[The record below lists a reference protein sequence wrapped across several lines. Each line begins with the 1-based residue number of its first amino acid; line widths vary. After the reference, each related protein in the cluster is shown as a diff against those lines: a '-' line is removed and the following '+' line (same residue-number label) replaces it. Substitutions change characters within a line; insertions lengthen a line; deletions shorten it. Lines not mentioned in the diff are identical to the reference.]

1 MARLPY
7 VDPENS
13 AEKVRPVLE
22 ALPVRL
28 NVFRM
33 LAHAETNF
41 RPMLR
46 LGTSILSEQKLAAK
60 LRELAILR
68 VAQLSAARYEW
79 VQHVPIAL
87 LTGATEAQ
95 IDALERGTV
104 DGSCFDAEERAVLR
118 FTDEVVRDVRVSDET
133 FSTLAERLGSR
144 EIVEL
149 ILAVGFYMT
158 MARLMEATEI
168 DLDPPAGQ
176 EIYRHARQPLPKGR

>member
-7 VDPENS
+7 VEPANAPE
-13 AEKVRPVLE
+13 AVRSVLE
-22 ALPVRL
+22 SLPVRL

-46 LGTSILSEQKLAAK
+46 LGTSILGEQRLPAK

-68 VAQLSAARYEW
+68 VAELSAARYEW

-87 LTGATEAQ
+87 GTGATQAE
-95 IDALERGTV
+95 IDALERG
-104 DGSCFDAEERAVLR
+104 DLDDPCFDAEERAVLR
-118 FTDEVVRDVRVSDET
+118 FTTEVVRDVRVGEKT
-133 FSTLAERLGSR
+133 FAAMAERFPAR

-158 MARLMEATEI
+158 MARLMEATAI

-176 EIYRHARQPLPKGR
+176 EIYRQARQAARERE

>member
-7 VDPENS
+7 VDPQN
-13 AEKVRPVLE
+13 APEKVRAVLA

-46 LGTSILSEQKLAAK
+46 LGTSILSEQKLSAK

-87 LTGATEAQ
+87 ATGATEAQ
-95 IDALERGTV
+95 IGALER
-104 DGSCFDAEERAVLR
+104 DALQESCFDAEERAVLR
-118 FTDEVVRDVRVSDET
+118 FTDELVRSVRVGDGT
-133 FSTLAERLGSR
+133 FSALAECLAPR

-158 MARLMEATEI
+158 MARLMEATAI
-168 DLDPPAGQ
+168 DLDPPAGE
-176 EIYRHARQPLPKGR
+176 EIYRHARRLPRDER

>member
-7 VDPENS
+7 VDPTN
-13 AEKVRPVLE
+13 APEKVRAILE
-22 ALPVRL
+22 SLPVRL

-46 LGTSILSEQKLAAK
+46 LGTSILAEQKLSAK
-60 LRELAILR
+60 IRELAILR
-68 VAQLSAARYEW
+68 VAALSAAPYEW

-87 LTGATEAQ
+87 AAGATEAQ
-95 IDALERGTV
+95 IDAIERGEL
-104 DGSCFDAEERAVLR
+104 DDPCFDAEERVVLR
-118 FTDEVVRDVRVSDET
+118 FTAELVREVRVSDGT
-133 FSTLAERLGSR
+133 FSTMLERFGPR

-158 MARLMEATEI
+158 MARLMEATAI

-176 EIYRHARQPLPKGR
+176 EIYRHARRTSRRED